1 MLKFLGTSKPEKA
14 EEPDSDH
21 SSSSGEDVDVQD
33 GGEQLTPAEG
43 EHPGDTG
50 YGGGRGL
57 GRPAVDMLNQQP
69 TIGTRGGMVGHG
81 RQDPNRYRLH
91 FKSESKEEIEK
102 RKRAAKSVPIVPLPD
117 VSSTH

>member
-1 MLKFLGTSKPEKA
+1 MLKFPETSKPKQVD
-14 EEPDSDH
+14 DSGDH
-21 SSSSGEDVDVQD
+21 LSSSGEDIDVQD

-50 YGGGRGL
+50 YGSGHGL
-57 GRPAVDMLNQQP
+57 GRPAVDILNQQP
-69 TIGTRGGMVGHG
+69 TIVTRGGMVGCG

-91 FKSESKEEIEK
+91 FESESKEEIEK

>member
-21 SSSSGEDVDVQD
+21 SSNSGEDVDVQG

-50 YGGGRGL
+50 YGCGRGL
-57 GRPAVDMLNQQP
+57 GRPAIDMLNQQP
-69 TIGTRGGMVGHG
+69 TTATRGGKVGHG

-91 FKSESKEEIEK
+91 FESESKEEIEK